1 MRQRI
6 LKRHMV
12 SFVLALG
19 MLAMGCT
26 GCGDK
31 EVPQQV
37 PELIEPVGVD
47 VDTAKVTKMNL
58 SNMNSYQGEVVP
70 DIKELYFLN
79 SGQVASV
86 KVEIGDKVK
95 KGQLLATLKG
105 ADTTVKELQT
115 ELRDLQEENAELN
128 ASAKNNIMQMKEEL
142 KRLKKQYKKAETR
155 KDKKA
160 LKSQVTEQEESIKT
174 EELKLKQQK
183 ELQAFMVSE
192 LKEDLAAARRKTKLD
207 KLYSDVDGEVLTKV
221 IAPGDFISGGNPVI
235 NIADMNKTR
244 IRTEYIGN
252 SVLNKASSYH
262 AVINGKTYEVTV
274 EKQDVSQFDIE
285 MGNYPSNTYFDYKKD
300 VNVAVGDSVSIDLYN
315 DVKEDALVVPSNAV
329 YKVKGDRYVY
339 RMEGNAKKKVSVT
352 LGLTTDAYAQILS
365 GLKEGDVVYV
375 QD

>member
-6 LKRHMV
+6 FGRHAV

-19 MLAMGCT
+19 MVAMGCT
-26 GCGDK
+26 GCGGK
-31 EVPQQV
+31 ETVQQV
-37 PELIEPVGVD
+37 PELVEPVGVD
-47 VDTAKVTKMNL
+47 VDTAEVTRMNL
-58 SNMNSYQGEVVP
+58 NNMNSYQGEVVP
-70 DIKELYFLN
+70 DIKEFYFVN

-105 ADTTVKELQT
+105 ADTTVRELQRD
-115 ELRDLQEENAELN
+115 LRDLQEENTELN
-128 ASAKNNIMQMKEEL
+128 ESAKNNIMQMKEEL
-142 KRLKKQYKKAETR
+142 NRLKKQYKKAG
-155 KDKKA
+155 KKKEKNA
-160 LKSQVTEQEESIKT
+160 LKKQVTAQEESIKT

-183 ELQAFMVSE
+183 ELQSSMVSE
-192 LKEDLAAARRKTKLD
+192 LREDLAAAKKKTKLD
-207 KLYSDVDGEVLTKV
+207 KLYSDIDGEVLTKV

-235 NIADMNKTR
+235 NVADMNKTR

-252 SVLNKASSYH
+252 SSLSKASSYH
-262 AVINGKTYEVTV
+262 AVINGKKYEVTV
-274 EKQDVSQFDIE
+274 EEQNVSQYDIE
-285 MGNYPSNTYFDYKKD
+285 MGIYPSNTYFDYKQD
-300 VNVAVGDSVSIDLYN
+300 ANVAVGDSVSIDLYN

-329 YKVKGDRYVY
+329 YKVKGDHYVY